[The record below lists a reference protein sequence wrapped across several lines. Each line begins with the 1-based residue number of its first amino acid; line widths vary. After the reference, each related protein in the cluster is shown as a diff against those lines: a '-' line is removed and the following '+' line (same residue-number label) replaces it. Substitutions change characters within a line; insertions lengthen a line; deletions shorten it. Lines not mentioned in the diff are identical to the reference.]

1 MAPKNT
7 DPHGLGRH
15 TDTLEKS
22 DHQEYL
28 KLTFIQALVSSI
40 GGMAFLKL
48 SVGFSLLRLGVPT
61 LYNRILWSL
70 IAFVCLYT
78 LVSWSEWAAVCKPIA
93 GFWNKDLK
101 PTCVPVKIHKG
112 FALMNTSCN
121 MFTDICFA
129 TIPIPIIM
137 GLQMKQKTRMYL
149 IFVLS
154 LGYTAVAMGIVKA
167 VVQNTKR
174 GDPDQSFTN
183 DIQFWGFLQV
193 NVGIIAACAPSLKP
207 LVGGILRLPSTQY
220 SNSRSNFASGSNGQ
234 SNKSRLQ
241 SRIRVSTRIESK
253 GWIRTDSDIELDERE
268 SFGSQAHITSNKDGV
283 RQ

>member
-1 MAPKNT
+1 
-7 DPHGLGRH
+7 
-15 TDTLEKS
+15 
-22 DHQEYL
+22 
-28 KLTFIQALVSSI
+28 
-40 GGMAFLKL
+40 
-48 SVGFSLLRLGVPT
+48 
-61 LYNRILWSL
+61 
-70 IAFVCLYT
+70 
-78 LVSWSEWAAVCKPIA
+78 
-93 GFWNKDLK
+93 
-101 PTCVPVKIHKG
+101 
-112 FALMNTSCN
+112 

-268 SFGSQAHITSNKDGV
+268 SFGSQAKITSNKDERVV
-283 RQ
+283 R

>member
-1 MAPKNT
+1 
-7 DPHGLGRH
+7 
-15 TDTLEKS
+15 
-22 DHQEYL
+22 
-28 KLTFIQALVSSI
+28 
-40 GGMAFLKL
+40 
-48 SVGFSLLRLGVPT
+48 
-61 LYNRILWSL
+61 
-70 IAFVCLYT
+70 
-78 LVSWSEWAAVCKPIA
+78 
-93 GFWNKDLK
+93 
-101 PTCVPVKIHKG
+101 
-112 FALMNTSCN
+112 
-121 MFTDICFA
+121 
-129 TIPIPIIM
+129 
-137 GLQMKQKTRMYL
+137 
-149 IFVLS
+149 
-154 LGYTAVAMGIVKA
+154 MGIVKA

-234 SNKSRLQ
+234 SSKSRLQ